1 MSNLTLRDHL
11 WLWGMNVNH
20 LQNLKR
26 YEFTDET
33 STLST
38 QQAIEKTGIRNVLIA
53 GGLPLTRES
62 MAQLPSAKRIIAKWG
77 MHRKVDGKNQVDYQC
92 AFDAMLQAKEL
103 AAEDPRIE
111 AYLLDDYSTNTVEG
125 GVLPQHMADLQFENF
140 ARPPQLPLMAT
151 VYEMSLE
158 DDRLHR
164 VLPYFAGYLNPLWHA
179 ANIEQ
184 QRGYAARLAEISGN
198 KPLLLCIYVYDFGN
212 EKKIPYDLMRHQ
224 LEVSEEMIRAREVY
238 GVVILGTCMMDLD
251 WEANKALYDWL
262 DERADTTIEP

>member
-1 MSNLTLRDHL
+1 MSSLTVRDHL
-11 WLWGMNVNH
+11 WLWGMKVNH
-20 LQNLKR
+20 LQSGGQYK
-26 YEFTDET
+26 FSAET
-33 STLST
+33 STLTT

-53 GGLPLTRES
+53 GALPLTKES
-62 MAQLPSAKRIIAKWG
+62 MAQLPAAKRIIAKWG
-77 MHRKVDGKNQVDYQC
+77 MHRDVDGKMQVDYQR

-111 AYLLDDYSTNTVEG
+111 AYLLDDYSTGTIEG

-158 DDRLHR
+158 DERLHR
-164 VLPYFAGYLNPLWHA
+164 VLPYFAGFMNPLWHA
-179 ANIEQ
+179 ANIEK
-184 QRGYAARLAEISGN
+184 QRGYAARLAELTGN

-212 EKKIPYDLMRHQ
+212 GEKISYDLMRRQ
-224 LEVSEEMIRAREVY
+224 LEVCEEMIRAKQIY